1 MGIAVKH
8 VLLNTGEIKEE
19 YKGQLLYSF
28 QSSGIKVS
36 RLLQKKTFESQ
47 NADFKVRTLFI
58 LTLK

>member
-19 YKGQLLYSF
+19 DNGQLLYSF

-36 RLLQKKTFESQ
+36 TPKKTINFLLNSEIKIR
-47 NADFKVRTLFI
+47 FLR
-58 LTLK
+58 LKSGF

>member
-19 YKGQLLYSF
+19 DKGQLLYSF

-36 RLLQKKTFESQ
+36 TPKKNINFLLNSEIKIRFLRLKSGF
-47 NADFKVRTLFI
+47 
-58 LTLK
+58 